1 MSSLSAAPGPLGAHG
16 LVSVNFHVNRACDA
30 RCTFCFAHFEEVD
43 GQLSLSEALAVIDQ
57 LREAGGEKITFVGGE
72 PTLHPHLGVM
82 LRHAHGLG
90 FTTCVV
96 SNGARVSALLD
107 AHADVLHWLGLSVD
121 SAVEAVET
129 RLGRGRGQHVA
140 RAVALADRARALGI
154 RLKLNTVVTALNW
167 EEDMSALVRRMRP
180 DRWKVFQVLPVLGQ
194 NDGAVEPLLVSDEQL
209 RAFCNRH
216 AHLSAEGLAPV
227 VEDNDAM
234 RGSYVMVD
242 PLGRLFSN
250 ATGQHQHSEP
260 ILAVGVA
267 QALGQV
273 TVHEER
279 FFGRGALYDWRR

>member
-1 MSSLSAAPGPLGAHG
+1 MSNMPIQAGPLRAHG
-16 LVSVNFHVNRACDA
+16 LISVNFHINRTCDA
-30 RCTFCFAHFEEVD
+30 RCTFCFAQFDEVD
-43 GQLSLSEALAVIDQ
+43 GQLSLEGALAVIDR
-57 LREAGGEKITFVGGE
+57 LREAGAEKITFVGGE

-96 SNGARVSALLD
+96 SNGSRVAALLD
-107 AHADVLHWLGLSVD
+107 THADVLHWLGLSVD

-140 RAVALADRARALGI
+140 RAIALADRARSLGI
-154 RLKLNTVVTALNW
+154 RLKLNTVVNSLNW

-194 NDGAVEPLLVSDEQL
+194 NDGAVEPLLVSDEQFG
-209 RAFCNRH
+209 AFCDRH
-216 AHLSAEGLAPV
+216 SHLSAEGLAPV

-250 ATGQHQHSEP
+250 ATGEHRYSEP
-260 ILAVGVA
+260 LLEVGIE

-273 TVHEER
+273 LVSAER
-279 FFGRGALYDWRR
+279 FVERGGLYPWR